1 MNYDVFISYSRKDS
15 KVAEEVYSTLSAAG
29 LNCFIDK
36 EGIAAGADF
45 PEVLANRI
53 DESGVF
59 LLLASK
65 NAYQSKFTK
74 NEILHAFKHKRSGCI
89 IPYLIDDTPMPSD
102 LEFLLGNVN
111 WVDSKVKKISELPDI
126 VRNALANPEK
136 GTVGGRKVKKSK
148 LGWIVLP
155 LAVAAVAGVLLLLN
169 KDRRQQESIDNA
181 RVAALNDQAALFA
194 SMARSDSLAGVCS
207 ALQREDAIGTTPQ
220 QIAALHAAEE
230 ELVRTDSIKNLH
242 VSDEYAGMFVADLAP
257 RRNLI
262 QSKLD
267 SIHTAWKEYATD
279 SYELWR
285 ITHSK
290 SEAENAVQ
298 CIDIAL
304 SVKSDPTLESYRQ
317 KLTQ

>member
-1 MNYDVFISYSRKDS
+1 MNYDVFISYSRKDG
-15 KVAEEVYSTLSAAG
+15 KVAEEVYQTLSSAG

-111 WVDSKVKKISELPDI
+111 WVDSKVKRISELPGI

-155 LAVAAVAGVLLLLN
+155 LLLVAVGGVAMLLR
-169 KDRRQQESIDNA
+169 KDYQEHSTIDTA
-181 RVAALNDQAALFA
+181 RTDKAALNA
-194 SMARSDSLAGVCS
+194 SVARADSLVAVCTSLSKEDPYGTVPAQVS
-207 ALQREDAIGTTPQ
+207 ALQEAS
-220 QIAALHAAEE
+220 A
-230 ELVRTDSIKNLH
+230 ELVRTDSIKRVIAAYEPDVVFSL
-242 VSDEYAGMFVADLAP
+242 DLSP
-257 RRNLI
+257 RSRAI
-262 QSKLD
+262 SAKLD
-267 SIHTAWKEYATD
+267 SIHNVWKEYATD

-285 ITHSK
+285 VTHSK
-290 SEAENAVQ
+290 SEAE
-298 CIDIAL
+298 IAL
-304 SVKSDPTLESYRQ
+304 QYIDYALSAKSDPTLESIRQ
-317 KLTQ
+317 KLTGK

>member
-15 KVAEEVYSTLSAAG
+15 KTAEEVYSTLTAAG

-45 PEVLANRI
+45 PEILANRI

-111 WVDSKVKKISELPDI
+111 WVDSKVKRISELPEI

-148 LGWIVLP
+148 LGWIVVP
-155 LAVAAVAGVLLLLN
+155 LLLVAIAGVLLLLRKN
-169 KDRRQQESIDNA
+169 HEQQNSIDTA
-181 RVAALNDQAALFA
+181 RMAARADQAALNA
-194 SMARSDSLAGVCS
+194 SIARVDSLINLSS
-207 ALQREDAIGTTPQ
+207 ALEKEDAIGTTVQ
-220 QIAALHAAEE
+220 QIDALHEAGN

-242 VSDEYAGMFVADLAP
+242 SSDEYAGMFAVDLAP
-257 RRNLI
+257 RNRTI
-262 QSKLD
+262 QAKLD
-267 SIHTAWKEYATD
+267 SIHTAWKEYSMD
-279 SYELWR
+279 SYDLWR
-285 ITHSK
+285 VTHSK

-304 SVKSDPTLESYRQ
+304 SVKSDPTLESIRQ
-317 KLTQ
+317 KLTK

>member
-15 KVAEEVYSTLSAAG
+15 KIAEEIYSTLSSAG

-111 WVDSKVKKISELPDI
+111 WVDSKVKKTGELPGI
-126 VRNALANPEK
+126 VRAALANPDK

-148 LGWIVLP
+148 LGWIVIP
-155 LAVAAVAGVLLLLN
+155 LLLLAIAGVAMLLR
-169 KDRRQQESIDNA
+169 KDYQEQSSTDTARLDKVALNASIA
-181 RVAALNDQAALFA
+181 RVDSLIGASAAL
-194 SMARSDSLAGVCS
+194 AREDPYGTAPAQIS
-207 ALQREDAIGTTPQ
+207 ALQEASS
-220 QIAALHAAEE
+220 
-230 ELVRTDSIKNLH
+230 ELSRTDSIKRVIASYDPDVVFSL
-242 VSDEYAGMFVADLAP
+242 DLSP
-257 RRNLI
+257 RGRTI
-262 QSKLD
+262 QARLD
-267 SIHTAWKEYATD
+267 SIHNVWKGFATD
-279 SYELWR
+279 SYDLWLVTR
-285 ITHSK
+285 SK
-290 SEAENAVQ
+290 SEASIALEY
-298 CIDIAL
+298 IDYAL
-304 SVKSDPTLESYRQ
+304 SVKSDPTLESIRQ
-317 KLTQ
+317 KLTR